1 MMESHSI
8 VPVSVV
14 IPCFRCSKTIGHAV
28 ASIAQQTIKPA
39 EVILVDDA
47 SGDST
52 LSVLQELA
60 QAYPGWVKVLRLGEN
75 RGAASARNAGWE
87 AASQPYIAFLD
98 ADDAWHPEKLRIQ
111 YEYMCSNPEVAVS
124 GHQCM
129 WLRDGETPPDAP
141 LIMTTSKIEA
151 ISLIFRN
158 CFSTPTVM
166 LKRNIQFRFSD
177 NKRYCEDSYLWQ
189 QIAFAGLLV
198 TRMETTLAY
207 IHKAPYGEGGL
218 SAQLWEMEK
227 GELDNLVTLYQAGRI
242 NWLLLIVAT
251 GFSILKYVKRLVVTW
266 INRTAC
272 LLRRKRED
280 VRN

>member
-1 MMESHSI
+1 MENHSI
-8 VPVSVV
+8 VPVSAV
-14 IPCFRCSKTIGHAV
+14 IPCFRCSKTIGRAV
-28 ASIAQQTIKPA
+28 TSIAQQTIKPA

-47 SGDST
+47 SGDGT
-52 LSVLQELA
+52 LSVLQELS
-60 QAYPGWVKVLRLGEN
+60 QAYPGWIKVLRLSEN

-98 ADDAWHPEKLRIQ
+98 ADDEWHPEKLRIQ

-129 WLRDGETPPDAP
+129 WLHDSEVPPDTP
-141 LIMTTSKIEA
+141 LILITSKIEP

-177 NKRYCEDSYLWQ
+177 NKRYCEDLYLWQ
-189 QIAFAGLLV
+189 QIAFAGLPV
-198 TRMETTLAY
+198 MRMESPLAY

-227 GELDNLVTLYQAGRI
+227 GELGNFVALYQAGHI
-242 NWLLLIVAT
+242 NWLLFIAVT
-251 GFSILKYVKRLVVTW
+251 GFSLLKYVKRLVVTW

-272 LLRRKRED
+272 LLRRKKED